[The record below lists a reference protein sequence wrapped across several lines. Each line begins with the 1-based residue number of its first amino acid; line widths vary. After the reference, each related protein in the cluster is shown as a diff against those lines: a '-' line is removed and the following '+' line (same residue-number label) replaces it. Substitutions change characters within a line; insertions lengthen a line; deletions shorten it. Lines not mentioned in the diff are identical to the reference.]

1 MGFEIKKLFSAGKV
15 TFALGVILLVHG
27 LATNRGTRMTLT
39 SDDRPMFEFL
49 AGFVLSLVGGMMVKQ
64 EGKVSNSRKDDGD
77 NL

>member
-1 MGFEIKKLFSAGKV
+1 
-15 TFALGVILLVHG
+15 
-27 LATNRGTRMTLT
+27 
-39 SDDRPMFEFL
+39 MFEFL